1 MKASKALAGLL
12 MLMTSGMGL
21 MAQDKPIQK
30 NLNPAAVP
38 PNLLLL
44 VRQEV
49 QPGRATEHQKLE
61 VGMARTADRLDVPSY
76 WIELQSM
83 SGTRE
88 AVFFNPFDSFERL
101 EGATFDWLQ
110 LVSSRAEI
118 ARLQEQIDALVTS
131 ERTVVALR
139 RDDLGYLAET
149 INLSEARF
157 VRMVEIR
164 VISGHETDFVRVF
177 QDLGETYAKAKMDR
191 SWVVYQVNAGMPAP
205 AFLVLVP
212 MASLSED
219 VDLVSSAEELGGGE
233 MEVVVQQI
241 KQLEREAFAS
251 TESNLY
257 LLHPEMSHV
266 SRDFA
271 AGDPDF
277 WRRPMKEDGKPEG
290 VSKVSPPK
298 RKP

>member
-1 MKASKALAGLL
+1 MKAIQALTWMFQLLASGL
-12 MLMTSGMGL
+12 GL
-21 MAQDKPIQK
+21 MAQEQPIHK

-49 QPGRATEHQKLE
+49 QLGKATDYQKLE
-61 VGMARTADRLDVPSY
+61 VGLARAADRLDAPNS
-76 WIELQSM
+76 WIEMQSM

-88 AVFFNPFDSFERL
+88 SVFFDLFDSFEHL
-101 EGATFDWLQ
+101 EGARLDWLQ
-110 LVSSRAEI
+110 LVSSHAEI
-118 ARLQEQIDALVTS
+118 GRLQEQIDTLVAS

-149 INLSEARF
+149 INLSEARYL
-157 VRMVEIR
+157 RMIEIR
-164 VISGHETDFVRVF
+164 VFSGHQTDFVRVF
-177 QDLGETYAKAKMDR
+177 QDLAETYAKAKLDR
-191 SWVVYQVNAGMPAP
+191 PWVVYQVSAGMPALT
-205 AFLVLVP
+205 FWVLMP
-212 MASLSED
+212 MASLGED
-219 VDLVSSAEELGGGE
+219 VDLMSSAEELGGGE

-241 KQLEREAFAS
+241 MQLEREAFAS

-257 LLHPEMSHV
+257 MLHPEMSHV

-271 AGDPDF
+271 AEDPDF
-277 WRRPMKEDGKPEG
+277 WRRPTKEEGKPEG
-290 VSKVSPPK
+290 GSKVSPAK